1 MSLLDRLSL
10 NQITTQRWDLQQAVD
25 GCVRNEVPWIGV
37 WREKIHE
44 FGAEH
49 SARLIRDAGLKV
61 SSVCRGGFFPAP
73 TEGERK
79 ARIDESRRAI
89 EEAALLGAS
98 TLVLVCGP
106 PFDKDLAGARAM
118 VAEGIAALVPD
129 AAAHKVKLGIEPLHP
144 MMLGQRSVIC
154 TLAEANALAG
164 QFHAE
169 HVGVVV
175 DVFHVWWDPTLY
187 SEIARAAGR
196 ILGFHISDWVE
207 PLPDIIYGRAM
218 PGDGLIDLRRIHQ
231 AVFEAGYRGPIEVEI
246 LNTAIWERP
255 GDEVLREMKERIVEH
270 L

>member
-1 MSLLDRLSL
+1 
-10 NQITTQRWDLQQAVD
+10 
-25 GCVRNEVPWIGV
+25 
-37 WREKIHE
+37 
-44 FGAEH
+44 
-49 SARLIRDAGLKV
+49 
-61 SSVCRGGFFPAP
+61 
-73 TEGERK
+73 
-79 ARIDESRRAI
+79 
-89 EEAALLGAS
+89 
-98 TLVLVCGP
+98 
-106 PFDKDLAGARAM
+106 
-118 VAEGIAALVPD
+118 
-129 AAAHKVKLGIEPLHP
+129 
-144 MMLGQRSVIC
+144 MLGQRSVIC